1 MFIFSSLCLIPS
13 QAATVN
19 KEVAV
24 STETINTS
32 KTELSDLNRLLQSLQ
47 IELQSQLTMVGALL
61 PAEDRTLG
69 CGQRIELP
77 DLIRVWSGDRVT

>member
-1 MFIFSSLCLIPS
+1 M
-13 QAATVN
+13 
-19 KEVAV
+19 

-61 PAEDRTLG
+61 SAEDRTLG

-77 DLIRVWSGDRVT
+77 ELIRVWSGDRVTIVTKGVVRGHLYPS